1 MKRLKKKKTH
11 KQTMHGFLK
20 TRIHASEKAHFLP
33 FLVEYAGQKGG
44 GEKNRLLSHL
54 LTVTVMHFLI
64 DRRN

>member
-1 MKRLKKKKTH
+1 
-11 KQTMHGFLK
+11 MHGFLK